1 MDIIAEVTIFVDVT
15 GEGLQQFEQFLTQMD
30 GIERVLADTDDGE
43 IRIEYDESKISGS
56 QIIGSTQKEYFQY

>member
-30 GIERVLADTDDGE
+30 GIERVSLLIPMMA
-43 IRIEYDESKISGS
+43 K
-56 QIIGSTQKEYFQY
+56 